1 MTQENHKRFWK
12 RNLSPANKKE
22 ETIVVSHFVVPSHR
36 IVIGAQTSV
45 IYQQEVWVQ
54 KGTSVVILWDN
65 KPAGSTAE
73 IHLNT
78 CVPYVINAKISRAL
92 HTAFSQRN
100 TKVSYVEDTKTW
112 SLEITYC
119 DCEEG
124 RAGKIS
130 T

>member
-54 KGTSVVILWDN
+54 KGTSVVIL
-65 KPAGSTAE
+65 
-73 IHLNT
+73 
-78 CVPYVINAKISRAL
+78 
-92 HTAFSQRN
+92 
-100 TKVSYVEDTKTW
+100 
-112 SLEITYC
+112 
-119 DCEEG
+119 
-124 RAGKIS
+124 
-130 T
+130 